1 MCQDASSFAFP
12 GVITTVPAAQRTL
25 DFPNTVGHAGHF
37 WHLWHLWHWS
47 GLAGFLYALVA
58 PAPLRAHSVVGTIS
72 TFLRSSSVL
81 YELLRRLPKVLAKPA
96 PYAVVAAHSYTLD
109 VWVPQGLPGAPA
121 AAAEAAQKAGSSTAT
136 AEAALRLRRGRGALQ
151 RAEP

>member
-1 MCQDASSFAFP
+1 MIMCNWLLLAARTAMIDQCTNQLLFPRACREHKPVAGKLVCQDASSFAFP

-25 DFPNTVGHAGHF
+25 DFPNAVGHAGHF

-58 PAPLRAHSVVGTIS
+58 PAPLWAHSVVGTIS

-96 PYAVVAAHSYTLD
+96 PTHSSLRTRTRHD
-109 VWVPQGLPGAPA
+109 QAPH
-121 AAAEAAQKAGSSTAT
+121 E
-136 AEAALRLRRGRGALQ
+136 
-151 RAEP
+151 